1 MEPKKHPSPRDIS
14 ELSESERDAAAL
26 SGCVVMSLVAL
37 AALGLCLFVGISFGA
52 AWGFLAFGGACAAY
66 AAWMALSV
74 RRDLRKR
81 MGEKGAE

>member
-1 MEPKKHPSPRDIS
+1 MEPKEHPNPRDIP

-26 SGCVVMSLVAL
+26 SGCIVISLVAL